1 MIFTVF
7 VSIYVR
13 AVGGRANIAF
23 GRNRRFET
31 AQFVT
36 FKLIRHHNSTAYINT
51 CTKFQLSSQNN
62 SVVIAQNYKDQML
75 IKTTVTVFRNGS
87 MD

>member
-1 MIFTVF
+1 MYALYFIL
-7 VSIYVR
+7 
-13 AVGGRANIAF
+13 GRANIAF

-36 FKLIRHHNSTAYINT
+36 FKLIRHNSTAYINT

-62 SVVIAQNYKDQML
+62 SVIIAQNYNDRML
-75 IKTTVTVFRNGS
+75 IETTVTVFRNGS

>member
-1 MIFTVF
+1 MYALYFIL
-7 VSIYVR
+7 
-13 AVGGRANIAF
+13 GRANIAF

-31 AQFVT
+31 AQIVT
-36 FKLIRHHNSTAYINT
+36 FILIRHNSTAYMNT

-62 SVVIAQNYKDQML
+62 SVTVIIAQNYKDRML
-75 IKTTVTVFRNGS
+75 IETTVAVFRNGS